1 VRDGAY
7 AVPATKNYASEVS
20 TLGILAGVNPLHV
33 QWAGLTLEEPPIWSR
48 LTSTPG
54 KYAGKPFPM
63 PLYAVH
69 CPLDPGIKTMTSV
82 LFFQLTIRYFTPGRT
97 HASTALGRKFLGRT
111 AWCKPFPGCVCL
123 AKTGERL
130 DEHSPTSS
138 THHLPDLMDQCSFH
152 VRSGVRIPI
161 RR

>member
-54 KYAGKPFPM
+54 KYALRTFPGL
-63 PLYAVH
+63 LYAVS
-69 CPLDPGIKTMTSV
+69 CPLDPSTMAVTLV
-82 LFFQLTIRYFTPGRT
+82 PFFYLTVQRFTPGRT
-97 HASTALGRKFLGRT
+97 HASTALGCEFLRQT
-111 AWCKPFPGCVCL
+111 AWCKLFPGCVSH
-123 AKTGERL
+123 AETGECL
-130 DEHSPTSS
+130 SEHLPTPS
-138 THHLPDLMDQCSFH
+138 THHLPGLVDRCSFRIH
-152 VRSGVRIPI
+152 RGVRGPI
-161 RR
+161 RH